1 MKPYFKSLSDQLINQ
16 PQDGKTLVERY
27 ASSQSDFCQAVV
39 TAGYLSQQQM
49 EHAALQYHL
58 GKSTTGGV
66 IFWEIDEEQRIRDG
80 KVMTYLS
87 NCHRNKEKPPT
98 WVSFL
103 LKKQNAIPHV
113 FDAKQCLFG
122 QHLLPKEESSIIA
135 VVEAEKTAVIC
146 SELFPEYC
154 WMATGGQSMLNVAKL
169 YPLREHRVV
178 LFPDTDETGQTY
190 TQWKDVTLAAQDMF
204 HYPIRVSRVLEEH
217 ASADQKRRKIDIV
230 DFLFDGYAS

>member
-1 MKPYFKSLSDQLINQ
+1 MKLYFKSLSDQLINQ

-27 ASSQSDFCQAVV
+27 ASNQSDFCQAVV

-122 QHLLPKEESSIIA
+122 QHLLPKEDSSIIA

-154 WMATGGQSMLNVAKL
+154 WMATGAPERAPDSTVPRYRRNRPDLHTMEGCDTGSTRYVPLPHPGKQSPRRAR
-169 YPLREHRVV
+169 YSRSETAEDRHR
-178 LFPDTDETGQTY
+178 
-190 TQWKDVTLAAQDMF
+190 
-204 HYPIRVSRVLEEH
+204 
-217 ASADQKRRKIDIV
+217 
-230 DFLFDGYAS
+230 